1 VLQVGGKN
9 KKGAVLHCHHD
20 LIGIFGREFH
30 DRRPDDAG
38 LSSRVVKVYGV
49 RARVSAN
56 VIDAAQEIIGVA
68 VNFVCGTLGENSG
81 PTAGYF
87 ESVIT
92 DSQESQN
99 APRSV
104 IDASNEIPE
113 FLAFM

>member
-1 VLQVGGKN
+1 VLQVSGKN
-9 KKGAVLHCHHD
+9 KQGSVLHCHHD

-38 LSSRVVKVYGV
+38 LSSRVMKVYGV
-49 RARVSAN
+49 RTRVSAN
-56 VIDAAQEIIGVA
+56 VINAAQEIIGVA
-68 VNFVCGTLGENSG
+68 VSLVHSTLGENSG
-81 PTAGYF
+81 PTAGYL

-99 APRSV
+99 APRGV